1 MSRARRT
8 ALALCL
14 LVALLAAA
22 GGAPPRARADADPPS
37 DVLILQNV
45 YYPYHPKVSP
55 QLQSQLDEITARAR
69 RAGFPIKVALVATPS
84 DLGAIG
90 QMFGHVVA
98 YANFLQREIA
108 YLRSQPTLA
117 VMPNGFGTSATG
129 PQGPAIVS
137 KLPAPHTVDGMA
149 SGAITAVV
157 QLAAANGH
165 PLSTEGLAAA
175 TVHHRSSTPAIVV
188 FAPVLLLVLAVLAL
202 TLLRRRRSPGR
213 VGDDS

>member
-1 MSRARRT
+1 MSFARRI
-8 ALALCL
+8 ALAFCL
-14 LVALLAAA
+14 LAALLAA
-22 GGAPPRARADADPPS
+22 GGAPRALADADPPS

-149 SGAITAVV
+149 SGAIAAVV

-165 PLSTEGLAAA
+165 PLSTKGLAAA

-188 FAPVLLLVLAVLAL
+188 FAPVLLLALGVVVL
-202 TLLRRRRSPGR
+202 TLRRRRSAGR
-213 VGDDS
+213 AGDGG